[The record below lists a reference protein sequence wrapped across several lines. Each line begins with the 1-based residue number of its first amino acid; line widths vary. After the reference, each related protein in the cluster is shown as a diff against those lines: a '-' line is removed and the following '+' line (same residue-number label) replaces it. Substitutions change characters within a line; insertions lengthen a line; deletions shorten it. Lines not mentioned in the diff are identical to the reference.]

1 MLSPMAGSAPDAAGA
16 AIAIPIYLWGG
27 KSDDILVRRMK
38 IADDS
43 ADGELLDRIVAGDTA
58 AFEQLYDRHSKPAY
72 ALAQRIVQEPG
83 VAEDVVQD
91 AFLTVW
97 RQAATYG
104 QARGSVRSW
113 LLAIV
118 HHRAI
123 DYVRRRHEDRQQP
136 LEDMTLLPDNI
147 DTWDQARQGVEG
159 SYVRAALDSLPPDQ
173 KRSVVLAYFGGYTHD
188 EIARQ
193 LGVPLGT
200 VKGRLRIGL
209 QKMRG
214 YLRPLGI
221 EEV

>member
-1 MLSPMAGSAPDAAGA
+1 MLSPMVNRARGA
-16 AIAIPIYLWGG
+16 AIAIPIYLWEG

-43 ADGELLDRIVAGDTA
+43 ADGALLDRIVTGDTT
-58 AFEQLYDRHSKPAY
+58 AFEQLYDRHSKSAF
-72 ALAQRIVQEPG
+72 ALAQRIVQEQG

-136 LEDMTLLPDNI
+136 LEDMTLLPDSI

-159 SYVRAALDSLPPDQ
+159 SYVRAAIDSLPPDQ